1 MQSAF
6 AGLWL
11 RAMLTVFLCVS
22 STCRGP
28 SVFGNICIVNLL
40 DYDYKYKAEL

>member
-11 RAMLTVFLCVS
+11 RAMLTVFFVREFNLS
-22 STCRGP
+22 R
-28 SVFGNICIVNLL
+28 SVGVWQYMDC
-40 DYDYKYKAEL
+40 